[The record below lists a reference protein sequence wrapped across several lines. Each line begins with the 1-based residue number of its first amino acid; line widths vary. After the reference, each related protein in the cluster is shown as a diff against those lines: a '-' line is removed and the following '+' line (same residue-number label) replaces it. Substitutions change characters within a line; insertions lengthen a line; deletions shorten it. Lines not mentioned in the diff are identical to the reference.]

1 MEKEY
6 ALSSMPRGK
15 GSNGNQYRSG
25 NAHTISER
33 PVNMRTTVRIMTR
46 AKTDPMTASGD
57 DRNDRNTVQMITV
70 K

>member
-1 MEKEY
+1 MVMVSIGKE
-6 ALSSMPRGK
+6 
-15 GSNGNQYRSG
+15 G

-57 DRNDRNTVQMITV
+57 DRNDRNTVQMMTV

>member
-1 MEKEY
+1 M
-6 ALSSMPRGK
+6 SRG
-15 GSNGNQYRSG
+15 NGNSNVGKEG

-57 DRNDRNTVQMITV
+57 DRNDRNTVQMITG

>member
-1 MEKEY
+1 MVISIGQE
-6 ALSSMPRGK
+6 
-15 GSNGNQYRSG
+15 G
-25 NAHTISER
+25 NAYTISER

-57 DRNDRNTVQMITV
+57 DRNDRNTVQMIMG